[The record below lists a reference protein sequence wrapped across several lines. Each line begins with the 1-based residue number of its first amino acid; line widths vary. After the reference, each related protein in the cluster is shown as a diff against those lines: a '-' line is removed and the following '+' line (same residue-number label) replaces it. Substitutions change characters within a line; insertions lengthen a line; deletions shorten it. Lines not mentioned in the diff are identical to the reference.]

1 MKILAQCRKA
11 IPSREDGG
19 KVTIGD
25 IVIDYSPRPLLETHL
40 LMDIVFMTVT
50 KGRQRDENE
59 WRQIFKN
66 AGLSDYKLLK
76 KFGARS
82 VFEVYP

>member
-40 LMDIVFMTVT
+40 LMDIVFMTMT
-50 KGRQRDENE
+50 KDGNGTKMNGVRFSRTQ
-59 WRQIFKN
+59 
-66 AGLSDYKLLK
+66 G
-76 KFGARS
+76 
-82 VFEVYP
+82 